1 MRLFVPLSMSL
12 STRLST
18 SLSIRGTRRSARRCG
33 RSVAAVTTTLVAALV
48 AAGAGV
54 TGVAAAPAGQGVPP
68 APAAHVWVTT
78 PDGSEQMQ
86 DRGTV
91 PFTVGGSDRL
101 TITVDPSL
109 HYQTIDGVGASITDS
124 SASVLMELDPATRD
138 ATMRDI
144 FVSDRLSFLRQPIG
158 SSDFVDGPHY
168 TYDDVAPGET
178 DLDLSEFSIA
188 HDQAEILPLVRQA
201 LALNPD
207 LKVMATPWSP
217 PAWMKTND
225 ALVGGRL
232 IDDPRIYQAY
242 ADYLVKFVQAYEAA
256 GVPIYG
262 LTIQNEPQNR
272 TPSGYPGTDLPTPQA
287 IAVIERLGPAL
298 RAAGLDTKIMG
309 YDHNWSEHPNDIAS
323 TPPGEDPETEYP
335 TLLLESSAAQWIDGT
350 AYHCYAGDQKRM
362 TALHRAFP
370 TKEIWFTECSGSH
383 GPTDPPAQFFSDT
396 LKWHARNI
404 TVGTT
409 RNWARSV
416 VTWNLTLHPDG
427 GPHNGGCD
435 TCTGVVTVH
444 LDGTVTRNAEYYTLG
459 HLARFVRPGAVRVA
473 SSSYGSTGWNGLPMS
488 AAFVNP
494 DGSTVLVVHNEYDDP
509 RTVAVAV
516 GGRSFDYTLP
526 GGSLVTFTWPRSADL
541 ASGRTLV
548 DPWTTSVTSNVG
560 DPSAAG
566 AATDDDGSTAWTS
579 GTAQAPGQWLQLD
592 LGRAQRIR
600 QVVLDAGPLTYG
612 WPNEVLPSAD
622 YPRGVRVQV
631 STDGRIWTG
640 TRDVVGR
647 GQLTVLTAPHN
658 PVRYVRATLTRADGH
673 WWQVADVRVYR

>member
-1 MRLFVPLSMSL
+1 MPLARRL
-12 STRLST
+12 
-18 SLSIRGTRRSARRCG
+18 TRRPNG
-33 RSVAAVTTTLVAALV
+33 GTLRSTAVALTVGLG
-48 AAGAGV
+48 AAGIGV
-54 TGVAAAPAGQGVPP
+54 VAAPAGQGAPP
-68 APAAHVWVTT
+68 RAPEAQVWVTT
-78 PDGSEQMQ
+78 PEGSEQMQ

-91 PFTVGGSDRL
+91 LFTHDVSDRL

-109 HYQTIDGVGASITDS
+109 RYQTMDGVGASITDS

-138 ATMRDI
+138 ATMRDL
-144 FVSDRLSFLRQPIG
+144 FETNGLSFLRQPIG

-178 DLDLSEFSIA
+178 DYDLSEFSIA
-188 HDQAEILPLVRQA
+188 HDEERILPLIRQA

-207 LKVMATPWSP
+207 LKVMGSPWSP
-217 PAWMKTND
+217 PAWMKSND
-225 ALVGGRL
+225 SLVGGRL
-232 IDDPRIYQAY
+232 IDDPRVYQAY

-272 TPSGYPGTDLPTPQA
+272 NPSGYPGTDLPTRQA

-298 RAAGLDTKIMG
+298 EAAGLDTRIMG
-309 YDHNWSEHPNDIAS
+309 YDHNWSLHPNDAAS

-335 TLLLESSAAQWIDGT
+335 TLLLESPAAQWIDGT

-370 TKEIWFTECSGSH
+370 DKQIWFTECSGSH
-383 GPTDPPAQFFSDT
+383 GPTDPPAKFFRDT
-396 LKWHARNI
+396 LTWHARNV
-404 TVGTT
+404 TLGTT

-416 VTWNLTLHPDG
+416 VTWNLALHPDG

-444 LDGTVTRNAEYYTLG
+444 PDGTVTRNAEYYTLG

-473 SSSYGSTGWNGLPMS
+473 SSSYGSTGWNGLPMT

-494 DGSTVLVVHNEYDDP
+494 DGSTVLVAHNEYDDP

-526 GGSLVTFTWPRSADL
+526 GGSLVTFTWPHFADL
-541 ASGRTLV
+541 ASTETLV
-548 DPWTTSVTSNVG
+548 DPWTTSMTSNVG
-560 DPSAAG
+560 DPATTG
-566 AATDDDGSTAWTS
+566 KATDDDGSTAWTS
-579 GTAQAPGQWLQLD
+579 GTAQAPGQWLRVD

-612 WPNEVLPSAD
+612 WPNQVTPSAD
-622 YPRGVRVQV
+622 YPRGVRVEV
-631 STDGRIWTG
+631 STDGRTWTG
-640 TRDVVGR
+640 ARDVTGT
-647 GQLTVLTAPHN
+647 GQLTVLTTPHN

-673 WWQVADVRVYR
+673 RWQVADVRVYR

>member
-1 MRLFVPLSMSL
+1 MPLASCPN
-12 STRLST
+12 R
-18 SLSIRGTRRSARRCG
+18 RTRR
-33 RSVAAVTTTLVAALV
+33 RSLWSTGVAIAVGLL
-48 AAGAGV
+48 AGGI
-54 TGVAAAPAGQGVPP
+54 GVAAAPPGQGAPP
-68 APAAHVWVTT
+68 PVPAAHVWVTT
-78 PDGSEQMQ
+78 PDGSEQMH

-91 PFTVGGSDRL
+91 PFRTGGSDRL

-109 HYQTIDGVGASITDS
+109 RYQTMDGVGASITDS
-124 SASVLMELDPATRD
+124 SASVLMELDPAARD
-138 ATMRDI
+138 ATMRDL
-144 FVSDRLSFLRQPIG
+144 FVTDGLSFLRQPIG
-158 SSDFVDGPHY
+158 SSDFVNGPHY

-178 DLDLSEFSIA
+178 DYDLSQFSIA
-188 HDQAEILPLVRQA
+188 HDQAQILPLVRQA
-201 LALNPD
+201 LALNPS

-225 ALVGGRL
+225 ALIGGRL
-232 IDDPRIYQAY
+232 IDDPRVYQAY
-242 ADYLVKFVQAYEAA
+242 ADYLVKFVQAYQAA

-272 TPSGYPGTDLPTPQA
+272 TPSGYPGTDLPTRQA

-298 RAAGLDTKIMG
+298 QAAGLDTKIMG
-309 YDHNWSEHPNDIAS
+309 YDHNWSEHPNDIAN

-335 TLLLESSAAQWIDGT
+335 TLLLKSPAARWIAGT

-383 GPTDPPAQFFSDT
+383 GPTDPPAQVFSDT
-396 LKWHARNI
+396 LRWHARNI
-404 TVGTT
+404 TLGTT
-409 RNWARSV
+409 RNWAQSV
-416 VTWNLTLHPDG
+416 VTWNLALHPDG

-435 TCTGVVTVH
+435 TCTGVVTVNP
-444 LDGTVTRNAEYYTLG
+444 DGTVTRNAEYYTLG

-494 DGSTVLVVHNEYDDP
+494 DGSTALVVHNEYDDP

-526 GGSLVTFTWPRSADL
+526 GGSLVTFTWPHAADL
-541 ASGRTLV
+541 ASTETLV
-548 DPWTTSVTSNVG
+548 DPWTTSVTSNLS
-560 DPSAAG
+560 DPVSAG

-579 GTAQAPGQWLQLD
+579 GTAQAPGQWLQVD
-592 LGRAQRIR
+592 LGHAQRIR
-600 QVVLDAGPLTYG
+600 QVVLDAGPSTYG
-612 WPNEVLPSAD
+612 WPNQVTPSAD
-622 YPRGVRVQV
+622 YPRGVRVEV
-631 STDGRIWTG
+631 STDGRTWTG
-640 TRDVVGR
+640 ARDVTGT
-647 GQLTVLTAPHN
+647 GQLTVLTTPHN

-673 WWQVADVRVYR
+673 WWQVAEVRVYR

>member
-1 MRLFVPLSMSL
+1 MPLASCPN
-12 STRLST
+12 R
-18 SLSIRGTRRSARRCG
+18 RTRR
-33 RSVAAVTTTLVAALV
+33 RSLRSTGVAIAVGLL
-48 AAGAGV
+48 AGGI
-54 TGVAAAPAGQGVPP
+54 GVAAAPPGQGAPP
-68 APAAHVWVTT
+68 PVPAAHVWVTT
-78 PDGSEQMQ
+78 PDGSEQMH

-91 PFTVGGSDRL
+91 PFRTGGSDRL

-109 HYQTIDGVGASITDS
+109 RYQTMDGVGASITDS
-124 SASVLMELDPATRD
+124 SASVLMELDPAARD
-138 ATMRDI
+138 ATMRDL
-144 FVSDRLSFLRQPIG
+144 FVTDGLSFLRQPIG
-158 SSDFVDGPHY
+158 SSDFVNGPHY

-178 DLDLSEFSIA
+178 DYDLSQFSIA
-188 HDQAEILPLVRQA
+188 HDQAQILPLVRQA
-201 LALNPD
+201 LALNPS

-225 ALVGGRL
+225 SLIGGRL
-232 IDDPRIYQAY
+232 IDDPRVYQAY
-242 ADYLVKFVQAYEAA
+242 ADYLVKFVQAYQAA

-272 TPSGYPGTDLPTPQA
+272 TPSGYPGTDLPTRQA
-287 IAVIERLGPAL
+287 IAVIEWLGPAL
-298 RAAGLDTKIMG
+298 QAAGLDTKIMG
-309 YDHNWSEHPNDIAS
+309 YDHNWSEHPNDIAN

-335 TLLLESSAAQWIDGT
+335 TLLLESPAARWIAGT

-383 GPTDPPAQFFSDT
+383 GPTDPPAQVFSDT
-396 LKWHARNI
+396 LRWHARNI
-404 TVGTT
+404 TLGTT
-409 RNWARSV
+409 RNWAQSV
-416 VTWNLTLHPDG
+416 VTWNLALHPDG

-435 TCTGVVTVH
+435 TCTGVVTVNP
-444 LDGTVTRNAEYYTLG
+444 DGTVTRNAEYYTLG

-494 DGSTVLVVHNEYDDP
+494 DGSTALVVHNEYDDP

-526 GGSLVTFTWPRSADL
+526 GGSLVTFTWPHAADL
-541 ASGRTLV
+541 ASTETLV

-560 DPSAAG
+560 DPVSAG

-579 GTAQAPGQWLQLD
+579 GTAQAPGQWLQVD
-592 LGRAQRIR
+592 LGHAQRIR
-600 QVVLDAGPLTYG
+600 QVVLDAGPSTYG
-612 WPNEVLPSAD
+612 WPNQVTPSAD
-622 YPRGVRVQV
+622 YPRGVRVEV
-631 STDGRIWTG
+631 STDGRTWTG
-640 TRDVVGR
+640 ARDVTGT
-647 GQLTVLTAPHN
+647 GQLTVLTTPHN

-673 WWQVADVRVYR
+673 WWQVAEVRVYR